1 MCAGITTESSRIVNK
16 SERLIAKV
24 GRSARRHYY
33 YLWMH
38 QVGLCSEDLMSFGK
52 AGRIPYISV
61 KSVLRQIAPQSP
73 GACHVLSAN
82 LYVH

>member
-1 MCAGITTESSRIVNK
+1 MNK
-16 SERLIAKV
+16 PEHLIAKV
-24 GRSARRHYY
+24 GHSARRHY

-52 AGRIPYISV
+52 EGRIPDVNV
-61 KSVLRQIAPQSP
+61 KTVLLQIASQSP
-73 GACHVLSAN
+73 GACHALSAN